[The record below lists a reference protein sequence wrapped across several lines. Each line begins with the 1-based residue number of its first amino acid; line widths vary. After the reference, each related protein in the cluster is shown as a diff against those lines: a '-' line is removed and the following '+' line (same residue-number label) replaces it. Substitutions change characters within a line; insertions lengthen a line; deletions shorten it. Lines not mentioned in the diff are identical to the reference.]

1 MKKLN
6 PLDEAVSFARSV
18 VIAWVL
24 ISIILACNSIILI
37 TYQFVHHD
45 VAIVSTLQG
54 LFILLVGV
62 IVYFYTKL
70 KFTKTD
76 L

>member
-6 PLDEAVSFARSV
+6 PLDEAVSFVWSAL
-18 VIAWVL
+18 IAL
-24 ISIILACNSIILI
+24 MFISIILACNSIILI

-45 VAIVSTLQG
+45 VAMVSIAQG
-54 LFILLVGV
+54 LFMLLVGV
-62 IVYFYTKL
+62 ITYFFTKWKL
-70 KFTKTD
+70 TKTD